1 MPGGKYPVQLY
12 QADNVEK
19 ELIKDSSLSIVAG
32 LSKTEVGNWY
42 YQLSHWSMINA
53 NCLRQHIK
61 MFQPFF
67 VGVLHTFTNPDFNG
81 SIVIVYEGRKSN

>member
-42 YQLSHWSMINA
+42 YQLSH
-53 NCLRQHIK
+53 
-61 MFQPFF
+61 
-67 VGVLHTFTNPDFNG
+67 
-81 SIVIVYEGRKSN
+81 